1 MRATAD
7 TTDKLLLTANELAAM
22 LGVNRSTIWTWH
34 SSGKIPMPIQIGG
47 ITRWRKDE
55 IQQWLDA
62 GAPPR
67 ERWANRGE
75 RRTF

>member
-7 TTDKLLLTANELAAM
+7 TTDKLLLTASELAAM

-34 SSGKIPMPIQIGG
+34 SGGKIPMPVQIGG

-67 ERWANRGE
+67 EQWANRSDRGAS
-75 RRTF
+75 